1 MIFLLPFLFAE
12 EPKYTNLKKGD
23 IAPWAGRLLNEA
35 ALRILVEENAT
46 QDLTCEARVEFKVNE
61 AIIEEKYRY
70 DILKVQTDA
79 EIKQLNELVKIQ
91 DNFIK
96 DLKPKNNIWP
106 VVAGFVGGAAV
117 SIGIMYAVK
126 PGITQ

>member
-1 MIFLLPFLFAE
+1 MIFLLSMLFAE
-12 EPKYTNLKKGD
+12 EPKYKNLKEGE
-23 IAPWAGRLLNEA
+23 IAPWDGRLLNEA

-46 QDLTCEARVEFKVNE
+46 QDLTCDARVEFKVNE
-61 AIIEEKYRY
+61 VRIEERFRY
-70 DILKVQTDA
+70 DILKVKTDA
-79 EIKQLNELVKIQ
+79 ELKQLSELIKIQ
-91 DNFIK
+91 DKFIK

-106 VVAGFVGGAAV
+106 VVAGFVGGAAI

>member
-12 EPKYTNLKKGD
+12 EPKYTNLKKD
-23 IAPWAGRLLNEA
+23 EPAPWAGRLLNEA

-46 QDLTCEARVEFKVNE
+46 KDLTCDARVEFKMNE
-61 AIIEEKYRY
+61 VRIEEKYRY

-79 EIKQLNELVKIQ
+79 E
-91 DNFIK
+91 
-96 DLKPKNNIWP
+96 NNIWP
-106 VVAGFVGGAAV
+106 VVAGFVGGAAI

>member
-1 MIFLLPFLFAE
+1 MIFLLSMLFAE
-12 EPKYTNLKKGD
+12 EPKYKNLKEGEV
-23 IAPWAGRLLNEA
+23 APWDGRLLNEA

-46 QDLTCEARVEFKVNE
+46 QDLTCDARVEFKVNE
-61 AIIEEKYRY
+61 ARIEERFRY
-70 DILKVQTDA
+70 DILKVKTDA
-79 EIKQLNELVKIQ
+79 ELKQLSELIKIQ
-91 DNFIK
+91 DKFIK

-106 VVAGFVGGAAV
+106 VVAGFVGGAAI

>member
-1 MIFLLPFLFAE
+1 MIFLLSMLFAE
-12 EPKYTNLKKGD
+12 EPKYKNLKEGEV
-23 IAPWAGRLLNEA
+23 APWDGRLLNEA

-46 QDLTCEARVEFKVNE
+46 QDLTCDARVEFKVNE
-61 AIIEEKYRY
+61 ARIEERFRY
-70 DILKVQTDA
+70 DILKVKTDA
-79 EIKQLNELVKIQ
+79 ELKQLNELIKIQ
-91 DNFIK
+91 DKFIK

-106 VVAGFVGGAAV
+106 VVAGFVGGAAI

>member
-12 EPKYTNLKKGD
+12 EPKYSNLKKGD

-35 ALRILVEENAT
+35 ALRILIEENAT
-46 QDLTCEARVEFKVNE
+46 KDLTCDARVEFKVNE
-61 AIIEEKYRY
+61 TRIEEKYRY

-91 DNFIK
+91 DKFIK

-106 VVAGFVGGAAV
+106 VVAGFIGGAAI

-126 PGITQ
+126 PGVTQ

>member
-12 EPKYTNLKKGD
+12 EPKYTNLKEGE

-46 QDLTCEARVEFKVNE
+46 QDLTCDARVEFKVNE
-61 AIIEEKYRY
+61 TRIEEKYRY

-91 DNFIK
+91 DKFIK

-106 VVAGFVGGAAV
+106 VVAGFIGGAAI

-126 PGITQ
+126 PGVTQ

>member
-12 EPKYTNLKKGD
+12 EPKYKNLKEGD

-46 QDLTCEARVEFKVNE
+46 QDLTCDARVEFKVNE
-61 AIIEEKYRY
+61 ARIEERFRY
-70 DILKVQTDA
+70 DILKVKTDA
-79 EIKQLNELVKIQ
+79 ELKQLSELIKIQ
-91 DNFIK
+91 DKFIK

-106 VVAGFVGGAAV
+106 VVAGFVGGAAI